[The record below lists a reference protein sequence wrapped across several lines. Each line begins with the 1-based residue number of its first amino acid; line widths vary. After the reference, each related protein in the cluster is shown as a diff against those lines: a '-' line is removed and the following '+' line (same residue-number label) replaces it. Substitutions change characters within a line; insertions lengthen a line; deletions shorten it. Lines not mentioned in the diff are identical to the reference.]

1 LNTFVISL
9 LKLYNSLEENVH
21 ILNKTSQNI
30 NNTKKINVNEKTY
43 SYSEDKNKLSGNIIK
58 KFTKMMK
65 TTSKDKHI
73 VKHNFFFKTLQNMF
87 VIFVKKYVLCTK
99 SNIGLNHI

>member
-73 VKHNFFFKTLQNMF
+73 VKHNFFSRHCKTCLLFLSKNMF
-87 VIFVKKYVLCTK
+87 YVPNL
-99 SNIGLNHI
+99 ILD